1 MPLAR
6 QKKGMGGVL
15 KTLQS
20 VQISTISARRV
31 ASISVDWVAIRCP
44 GQGAKTA
51 KRREK
56 RHRSRRVASIS
67 VDWVAIRCPGQGAKT
82 AKRREKRHRSRR
94 KDTKKARLLEEIG
107 LAPAAMCRALLAC
120 C

>member
-56 RHRSRRVASIS
+56 RHRSRR
-67 VDWVAIRCPGQGAKT
+67 
-82 AKRREKRHRSRR
+82 